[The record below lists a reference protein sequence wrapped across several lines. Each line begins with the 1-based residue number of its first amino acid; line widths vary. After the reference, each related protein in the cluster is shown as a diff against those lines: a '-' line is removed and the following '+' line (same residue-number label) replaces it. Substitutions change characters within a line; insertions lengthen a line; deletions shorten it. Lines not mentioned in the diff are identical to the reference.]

1 MVTHPRGARIRGED
15 RRRPGVQAPSPP
27 LQATERRA
35 AEAIAVARYIAD
47 MSGQLESMATAAH
60 LDLLA
65 YFLAMAR
72 AEGEASARAD
82 ASSMALSDR

>member
-1 MVTHPRGARIRGED
+1 MVMHPKRATNRSEA
-15 RRRPGVQAPSPP
+15 RRRSGVQAPPP
-27 LQATERRA
+27 DRTASLA
-35 AEAIAVARYIAD
+35 AEATAVARYIAD
-47 MSGQLESMATAAH
+47 MSGQLESLASAAR

-82 ASSMALSDR
+82 ASSMALSDQ

>member
-1 MVTHPRGARIRGED
+1 MATHPRGARYRGED
-15 RRRPGVQAPSPP
+15 RRRSGVPAPSPP
-27 LQATERRA
+27 LGAITRRA
-35 AEAIAVARYIAD
+35 AEAMTVARYIAD
-47 MSGQLESMATAAH
+47 MSGQLESMASAAH

-82 ASSMALSDR
+82 APSMALSDR

>member
-1 MVTHPRGARIRGED
+1 L
-15 RRRPGVQAPSPP
+15 GVHAPPP
-27 LQATERRA
+27 PNQTASLA

-47 MSGQLESMATAAH
+47 MSGQLESMASAAH

-72 AEGEASARAD
+72 AEGEASVRAN
-82 ASSMALSDR
+82 ASSMALSDQ

>member
-1 MVTHPRGARIRGED
+1 MVMHPKRATNRSEA
-15 RRRPGVQAPSPP
+15 RRRSGVQAPPP
-27 LQATERRA
+27 PDRTASLA

-47 MSGQLESMATAAH
+47 MSGQLESMASAAR

>member
-1 MVTHPRGARIRGED
+1 MVTHPKSARIRGED
-15 RRRPGVQAPSPP
+15 RRRSTVQAPSPP
-27 LQATERRA
+27 LDRTASPA

-47 MSGQLESMATAAH
+47 MAGQLESMASAVH

-82 ASSMALSDR
+82 APSMALSNP